1 MLFLDHES
9 ITKGGVHFTPNPLY
23 TLSGILTTLALSVI
37 HEF

>member
-23 TLSGILTTLALSVI
+23 TLSGILS
-37 HEF
+37 